1 MEQIHLNEES
11 LKGMIREALSEY
23 VGEAYGD
30 IRPNTQMMLDYIDD
44 GIVDPKKVLTD
55 LLDYISDDM
64 VGSFMEDNGYTDGY
78 SLEDDEDDEEEEM
91 ADDMGNEEL
100 PDGVTPLGE
109 SELKGMIRQII
120 KETELGYDI
129 DNFSGRWNKSEPEG
143 YVDPE
148 GLLDTVGDPFGEYRD
163 EIVNNEYG
171 GDEKSAEND
180 YSWRMF
186 NSKGVAPG
194 FNGIGN
200 ISKEGVPNDID
211 KAITNRNSENNW
223 TDRQIKSADKMK
235 DRWVKGKRSLDD
247 VDDAFYG
254 SSLDEAINK
263 AIKKIIG

>member
-11 LKGMIREALSEY
+11 LKGMIREAISEY

-30 IRPNTQMMLDYIDD
+30 VRPNTQMMLDYIDD

-78 SLEDDEDDEEEEM
+78 SLEDDEEEEM
-91 ADDMGNEEL
+91 TDDMDNEEL
-100 PDGVTPLGE
+100 PDGVKRLGE

-129 DNFSGRWNKSEPEG
+129 DNFSGRWNKNMPDD
-143 YVDPE
+143 YIDPE
-148 GLLDTVGDPFGEYRD
+148 GSLDDPNKDPKSIEGWDEVYNSGDDKQD
-163 EIVNNEYG
+163 EIN
-171 GDEKSAEND
+171 
-180 YSWRMF
+180 YSWDEF
-186 NSKGVAPG
+186 DASHPAAPSVD
-194 FNGIGN
+194 GIG
-200 ISKEGVPNDID
+200 KTLKGGFERDAND
-211 KAITNRNSENNW
+211 ALNRRSHETNWS
-223 TDRQIKSADKMK
+223 DRQIKSADKMR
-235 DRWVKGKRSLDD
+235 DRWVKGERSLDD